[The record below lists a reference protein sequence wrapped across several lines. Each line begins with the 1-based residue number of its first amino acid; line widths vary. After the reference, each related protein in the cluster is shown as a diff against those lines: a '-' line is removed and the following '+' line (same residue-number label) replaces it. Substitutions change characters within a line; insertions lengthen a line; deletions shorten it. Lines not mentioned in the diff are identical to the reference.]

1 MVIDILK
8 FHCFTFRVLNRFFK
22 KKKIIHILTQLRLSG
37 SCLAQKFIHLKSR
50 VNKLMCQ
57 PERKHQKDIFTPQ
70 PPD

>member
-1 MVIDILK
+1 MDTLK
-8 FHCFTFRVLNRFFK
+8 VHCFTSRMINWFFK
-22 KKKIIHILTQLRLSG
+22 KKKNHILTQLCLLG
-37 SCLAQKFIHLKSR
+37 CCLAQKFIHLKSR